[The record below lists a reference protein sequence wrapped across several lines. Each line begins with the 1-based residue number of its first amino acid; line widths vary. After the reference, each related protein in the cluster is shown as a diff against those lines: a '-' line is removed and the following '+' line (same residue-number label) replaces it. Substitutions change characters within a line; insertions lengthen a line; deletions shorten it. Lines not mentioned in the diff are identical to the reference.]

1 MYSIRHLLHCLIGNS
16 QQCYLQHNILK
27 SPNCLMKSPMQI
39 YCSRLKCQCRVYTHI
54 HTDTHPY
61 RHTSIKTHIH
71 TDIHLYRHTHPCKHT
86 ILELCQLIQNYSPL
100 NIQHLSIETMNT
112 IAKIK
117 NLISKTGNTTEPS
130 KNNIV

>member
-1 MYSIRHLLHCLIGNS
+1 MLFATQHSKESKLLNEESHANLL
-16 QQCYLQHNILK
+16 QQTQ
-27 SPNCLMKSPMQI
+27 MPMQSVHTYPYRHTSI
-39 YCSRLKCQCRVYTHI
+39 QTHI
-54 HTDTHPY
+54 HKDTHPY
-61 RHTSIKTHIH
+61 RHTSTQTH
-71 TDIHLYRHTHPCKHT
+71 TPMQTHT